1 MRHLAAKSPYFS
13 MIPWTNLGTYMDS
26 ERTIIRSIGTYMRYP
41 TAPVGVIEPS
51 LVLVRIFIP
60 HARAQ
65 GPELRRRC

>member
-41 TAPVGVIEPS
+41 TVGRD
-51 LVLVRIFIP
+51 VLT
-60 HARAQ
+60 
-65 GPELRRRC
+65 